1 MPGEDGGERRRTAIR
16 AWRAVE
22 RATAPGD
29 PAYERQRHL
38 PRLVPI
44 GPDELADATPRGR
57 RRVLFRLA
65 RALRGERA
73 RGRAGHWTYDLDR
86 HLGLIEA
93 YRAERAALEDG
104 RERGASTLGR
114 ATGVDP

>member
-1 MPGEDGGERRRTAIR
+1 MAIR

-22 RATAPGD
+22 AVTAPGD
-29 PAYERQRHL
+29 PAYERQRLL

-57 RRVLFRLA
+57 RRVLYRLA
-65 RALRGERA
+65 RALRCERA

-86 HLGLIEA
+86 HLGLIQA
-93 YRAERAALEDG
+93 YRAERAALDAEAASEGSTGG
-104 RERGASTLGR
+104 RKPGI
-114 ATGVDP
+114 DP

>member
-1 MPGEDGGERRRTAIR
+1 MPGEDGRERRRMAIR

-29 PAYERQRHL
+29 PGYERHRLL

-57 RRVLFRLA
+57 RRVLYRLA

-86 HLGLIEA
+86 HLGLIQA
-93 YRAERAALEDG
+93 YRAERAALEAGAAGGGATRG
-104 RERGASTLGR
+104 REPGI
-114 ATGVDP
+114 DP

>member
-1 MPGEDGGERRRTAIR
+1 MPGGDGGERHRTAIR

-22 RATAPGD
+22 HATAPGD

-57 RRVLFRLA
+57 RRVLYRLA

-86 HLGLIEA
+86 HLGLIQA

-104 RERGASTLGR
+104 TAGGGSARGGKPGA
-114 ATGVDP
+114 AP